1 MVLDIQNARIMLIT
15 ACGLAVTA
23 FGWGVVY
30 NEMTTA
36 DQLSSRAIAGLE
48 SDLKAIRT
56 QLPQIDQLQFQQQR
70 ASEQIA
76 ETKAATVETN
86 RRVDRLVEQFGDKLD
101 AIVDAVGK
109 LSTRVEV
116 LTTRVADKK
125 TSQLAN

>member
-1 MVLDIQNARIMLIT
+1 MQLDIQNARLMLIT

-70 ASEQIA
+70 ANEQIA

-101 AIVDAVGK
+101 TIVDAVGK